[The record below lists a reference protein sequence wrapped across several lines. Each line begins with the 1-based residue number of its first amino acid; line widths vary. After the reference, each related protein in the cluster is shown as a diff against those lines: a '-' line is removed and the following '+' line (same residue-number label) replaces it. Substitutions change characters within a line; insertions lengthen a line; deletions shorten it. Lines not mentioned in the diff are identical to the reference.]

1 MLIPSNCK
9 TYKKELFDLLT
20 DIISVLPDEESVLKD
35 RIETMLKQ
43 CPALK
48 D

>member
-1 MLIPSNCK
+1 MRIPSNCK
-9 TYKKELFDLLT
+9 NYKQELFDLLT
-20 DIISVLPDEESVLKD
+20 DIISVLPDEENVLKE
-35 RIETMLKQ
+35 RIEKVLKQ